1 LAEMVAVTN
10 FGARVEE
17 LEGHGELF
25 SEFPG
30 RFVMAT
36 NDVAAFQTRAEL
48 AGVPVA
54 RLGVVAGAELRIG
67 SMINVAIDDVASRRR
82 GALEA
87 SLAAV
92 G

>member
-1 LAEMVAVTN
+1 MVAVTTL
-10 FGARVEE
+10 GARVEE
-17 LEGHGELF
+17 LESHGELF

-36 NDVAAFQTRAEL
+36 NDVAAFTARAEV

-54 RLGVVAGAELRIG
+54 RLGVVGGAALRIG
-67 SMINVAIDDVASRRR
+67 SMIDVSVGDVASRRG